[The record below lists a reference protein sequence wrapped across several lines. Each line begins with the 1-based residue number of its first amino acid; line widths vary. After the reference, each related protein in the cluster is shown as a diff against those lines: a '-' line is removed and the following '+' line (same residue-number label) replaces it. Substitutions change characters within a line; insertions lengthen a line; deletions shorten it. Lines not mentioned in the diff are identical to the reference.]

1 MHVLWVYNSS
11 LYMQR
16 INSKSWEKNRK
27 SEADPSLRLD
37 IEQPTK
43 TKKNQGTSFIV
54 LIFPLFRDIIS
65 RQVVYSSF
73 EKRKHKRERPI
84 RCITTQRVAQQQ
96 QRHANSFLFV
106 MLLLTVVVS

>member
-1 MHVLWVYNSS
+1 MCSGYIIVVYTCSVLTLNHG
-11 LYMQR
+11 
-16 INSKSWEKNRK
+16 EKNRK

-73 EKRKHKRERPI
+73 EKAK
-84 RCITTQRVAQQQ
+84 T
-96 QRHANSFLFV
+96 
-106 MLLLTVVVS
+106 